1 MAKIRYS
8 SDADALLIRIS
19 DQHIDHAEDTGQ
31 FIIHV
36 TADGEPVVL
45 EVLDAKEFVMG
56 ALSSVLREAE
66 ANLP

>member
-8 SDADALLIRIS
+8 RDADALLIRIS
-19 DQHIDHAEDTGQ
+19 DQNIDHAEDTGQ
-31 FIIHV
+31 FIVHV

-45 EVLDAKEFVMG
+45 EVLEAREFVMG
-56 ALSSVLREAE
+56 ALSSVLREVE